1 MPRKKGS
8 TTLTN
13 ITPWHRRAFN
23 RLSGGHAGNFAL
35 FSCFVNGEP
44 TSAIVAINRHEKGD
58 YNVIPVFVA
67 VTPAMTLTDHD
78 GTPVAP
84 LETPH
89 E

>member
-13 ITPWHRRAFN
+13 ITPEHRRAFN
-23 RLSGGHAGNFAL
+23 HLSGRHAGNFAL

-44 TSAIVAINRHEKGD
+44 TSAIVAINRHQRGD
-58 YNVIPVFVA
+58 YVISPLFIA
-67 VTPAMTLTDHD
+67 VTPGMALTDHD

-84 LETPH
+84 LETV
-89 E
+89 